1 MACVSPLSMLAV
13 SMFDMA
19 SMVVS
24 LSEEMAACFQILPS
38 LYSSRLFNE
47 CIMFMNEVKY
57 LQQRQY
63 KLVSRY
69 GITQED
75 E

>member
-1 MACVSPLSMLAV
+1 MVCVSPLSMLAV
-13 SMFDMA
+13 SMLDMA

-24 LSEEMAACFQILPS
+24 LNEEMWRVAACFLIWPS
-38 LYSSRLFNE
+38 LASSRLFNE

-63 KLVSRY
+63 KLAGS
-69 GITQED
+69 
-75 E
+75 